1 MTVRYFLE
9 VILKKMKM
17 NLLGM
22 IMRVVV
28 IINWETLYTVAVKE
42 RSSWQALEKLKYIL
56 DSGFKLT
63 EDMFN
68 QIDKSLYSTREREAI
83 VNMMQPYVVA

>member
-1 MTVRYFLE
+1 
-9 VILKKMKM
+9 
-17 NLLGM
+17 
-22 IMRVVV
+22 MRVVV